1 MAVASVLGALA
12 AGALQTWY
20 QDRLQDENT
29 ADAYQRNQQ
38 AQRNSPLNTLS
49 GIRASG
55 MNPAL
60 TSGGSFSAP
69 QTNAL
74 PVSQSQIPN
83 FMEMAKIQ
91 QEQKLVDAQANLL
104 NAQATGVNR
113 KNKVELD
120 EDLSF
125 NSGLRG
131 YIEQQ
136 ANSDS
141 QNAPIYRSVLE
152 SNDVFSSGTY
162 SGLDK
167 VLSLI
172 GKNDDSVVRGLS
184 ASLQKKVLEFQNT
197 NEFAKIL
204 ADIPRREQA
213 QALADLSKVYAEI
226 FKLSTDSRVS
236 EETIKKVVAETSKIL
251 VDMNADYHKD
261 FVGMVKNKDYF
272 GAFMSLGYSALN
284 AAASGAPYMVMPSGR
299 YSKKAFSIINNL
311 PSVGK
316 APKGSRSPAFPK

>member
-1 MAVASVLGALA
+1 MAVASILGSLA

-49 GIRASG
+49 GIRAAG

-60 TSGGSFSAP
+60 ASGGSFSSP
-69 QTNAL
+69 QLNPL
-74 PVSQSQIPN
+74 PISQSQIPN
-83 FMEMAKIQ
+83 FMEMARIQ
-91 QEQKLVDAQANLL
+91 QEQKLVDAQAHLL
-104 NAQATGVNR
+104 TAQATGINR

-136 ANSDS
+136 SNSDS
-141 QNAPIYRSVLE
+141 PYAPIYRSVLE

-172 GKNDDSVVRGLS
+172 GKNDDSVVRGLAS
-184 ASLQKKVLEFQNT
+184 SLQKKVLELQNT
-197 NEFAKIL
+197 NDFAKIL
-204 ADIPRREQA
+204 ANIPKREQA
-213 QALADLSKVYAEI
+213 QAVADLSKVYADI
-226 FKLSTDSRVS
+226 FKLSVDSRVS
-236 EETIKKVVAETSKIL
+236 EETIKKVVAETTKIL

-261 FVGMVKNKDYF
+261 FVGMVQLIVY
-272 GAFMSLGYSALN
+272 L
-284 AAASGAPYMVMPSGR
+284 
-299 YSKKAFSIINNL
+299 
-311 PSVGK
+311 
-316 APKGSRSPAFPK
+316 

>member
-1 MAVASVLGALA
+1 MAVPAILAGLA
-12 AGALQTWY
+12 AGQLQTWY
-20 QDRLQDENT
+20 QDRLQDENISN
-29 ADAYQRNQQ
+29 AYQMNQQ
-38 AQRNSPLNTLS
+38 AQRNSPLNTLA
-49 GIRASG
+49 GIRAAG

-60 TSGGSFSAP
+60 ASGGSFSAP

-113 KNKVELD
+113 KNKIELD

-131 YIEQQ
+131 FLEQQ
-136 ANSDS
+136 AGSDS
-141 QNAPIYRSVLE
+141 PNAPIYRSVLE

-172 GKNDDSVVRGLS
+172 GKNDDSVIRGIS
-184 ASLQKKVLEFQNT
+184 ASLQKKVLELQNT
-197 NEFAKIL
+197 NDFAKIL

-213 QALADLSKVYAEI
+213 RALADLSKVYAEV
-226 FKLSTDSRVS
+226 FKLSTDARVS
-236 EETIKKVVAETSKIL
+236 EETIKQVVAETSKTL

-284 AAASGAPYMVMPSGR
+284 AAASGAPYAIMPSRGI
-299 YSKKAFSIINNL
+299 SKKASSLLKNL
-311 PSVGK
+311 PSVGQ
-316 APKGSRSPAFPK
+316 APAGSRSAAFPK